1 MAEHLARTVHARLV
15 LIGRSGLPPRHT
27 WPAVLEAQ
35 EDTRGTGRQIRQVQ
49 ALEALGSEVLL
60 VAADVA
66 DEAQMQAAIDQAVAR
81 FGTIHGV
88 LHAAGVP
95 GVGLIRLK
103 TPEMAARVLKPKIM
117 GTLVLER
124 VLAQIP
130 LDFLVLFSSIASAT
144 GGGPGQVD
152 YCAANAF
159 LDAYA
164 QRNSAKHGMTVAVNW
179 SEWQWNAW
187 DEGLTGYD
195 AEVQAFLRENRQR
208 FGITFTEGSAAFERI
223 LARGLPQVVVSTQ
236 DFRSIVEASKSFTTT
251 FFRRRTQQARPAHP
265 RPALGT
271 SYVAPGNEV
280 ERRIAAIWGQVLG
293 IAEVGIHD
301 NFFELGGNSLV
312 GLDLVDRLRKELNIE
327 AIPAHVLYEAPT
339 VSDMASFVAQND
351 RKTLLVEGRLDRG
364 AKRRE
369 RQAQRQRSVF

>member
-1 MAEHLARTVHARLV
+1 
-15 LIGRSGLPPRHT
+15 
-27 WPAVLEAQ
+27 
-35 EDTRGTGRQIRQVQ
+35 
-49 ALEALGSEVLL
+49 
-60 VAADVA
+60 
-66 DEAQMQAAIDQAVAR
+66 
-81 FGTIHGV
+81 
-88 LHAAGVP
+88 
-95 GVGLIRLK
+95 
-103 TPEMAARVLKPKIM
+103 M

-124 VLAQIP
+124 VLEQIP

-164 QRNSAKHGMTVAVNW
+164 QRNFGKHGMTVAVNW

-208 FGITFTEGSAAFERI
+208 FGITFAEGSAAFERI

-327 AIPAHVLYEAPT
+327 SIPAHVLYEAPT